1 MLDIIKPHIE
11 VYADESNPNRAD
23 FVVEPLERGYAHTLG
38 NSLRRVLLS
47 SMPGTA
53 ITAVKIEG
61 LEHEFT
67 SIPGVREDYIDI
79 ILNLKG
85 VVLKTVPGA
94 SGPFEGRLRARGP
107 KTVYASDLEIPGE
120 VEVVNPDHYIA
131 EIADD
136 GELEMWFRIET
147 GRGYSPAE
155 RNKHEDDEIGVIPID
170 AIFSPVRVVTYR
182 VENTRVGRRT
192 DYDKLVLTVETNG
205 SMSPQE
211 AVSIAAKVIK
221 EHLVLFEDQSSND
234 LKEVFQAYREEV
246 RQVKAT
252 PIEVLELSVR
262 PYNCLKRNG
271 IHTLEQLLECSE
283 EDLMNLRNFGQ
294 KSMEEIKQ
302 KLAERNLS
310 LRNSK

>member
-1 MLDIIKPHIE
+1 MLDIIKPRIE
-11 VYADESNPNRAD
+11 VLFDENNPNRAD

-47 SMPGTA
+47 SMPGAA
-53 ITAVKIEG
+53 ITAVKIAG

-67 SIPGVREDYIDI
+67 PIPGVREDYIDI

-85 VVLKTVPGA
+85 VVLRA
-94 SGPFEGRLRARGP
+94 ISSGPFEGRLKVKGP
-107 KTVYASDLEIPGE
+107 KNVVAGDLQLPGE
-120 VEVVNPDHYIA
+120 IEIINPDHYIA
-131 EIADD
+131 EVAED
-136 GELEMWFRIET
+136 GELDMWVRVET

-170 AIFSPVRVVTYR
+170 AIFSPVRLVTYR

-192 DYDKLVLTVETNG
+192 DYDKLILTVETNG
-205 SMSPQE
+205 AMKPNE
-211 AVSIAAKVIK
+211 AVSVAAQIIK
-221 EHLVLFEDQSSND
+221 SHLSLFEEQSDNEVG
-234 LKEVFQAYREEV
+234 EVFQVHQEEA

-310 LRNSK
+310 LKDSK

>member
-1 MLDIIKPHIE
+1 MLDIIKPQIV
-11 VYADESNPNRAD
+11 VYPDEKNINRAD

-38 NSLRRVLLS
+38 NTLRRVLLS
-47 SMPGTA
+47 SMPGCA

-67 SIPGVREDYIDI
+67 AVPGVREDYIDI

-85 VVLKTVPGA
+85 VVLKAARPGTY
-94 SGPFEGRLRARGP
+94 EGRLRVKGP
-107 KTVYASDLEIPGE
+107 KTVVAEDLELPGE
-120 VEVVNPDHYIA
+120 IEIVNPDHYIA
-131 EIADD
+131 EVAED
-136 GELEMWFRIET
+136 GKLDMWVRVET

-155 RNKHEDDEIGVIPID
+155 RNKHEDDEIGVVPID
-170 AIFSPVRVVTYR
+170 AIFSPVRAVTYR

-192 DYDKLVLTVETNG
+192 DYDKLILTVETNG
-205 SMSPQE
+205 AMSPQD
-211 AVSIAAKVIK
+211 AVSIASQIIR
-221 EHLVLFEDQSSND
+221 EHLVLFEEQSDN
-234 LKEVFQAYREEV
+234 EVGQVFQSRREEV
-246 RQVKAT
+246 HQVKAT

-262 PYNCLKRNG
+262 PYNCLKRSG
-271 IHTLEQLLECSE
+271 IHTLEQLLECTE

>member
-1 MLDIIKPHIE
+1 MLDIIKPRIE
-11 VYADESNPNRAD
+11 VYVDEKNPNRAD

-53 ITAVKIEG
+53 ITAVRIEG

-67 SIPGVREDYIDI
+67 PVPGVREDYIDI

-85 VVLKTVPGA
+85 VVLKALPG
-94 SGPFEGRLRARGP
+94 SNGPFEGRLRVRGP
-107 KTVYASDLEIPGE
+107 KTVLASDLELPGE

-131 EIADD
+131 EVADD
-136 GELEMWFRIET
+136 GELDMWIRIET

-192 DYDKLVLTVETNG
+192 DYDKLILTVETNG
-205 SMSPQE
+205 AMTPNE
-211 AVSIAAKVIK
+211 AVSVAARIIR
-221 EHLVLFEDQSSND
+221 EHLVLFEEQSENEVD
-234 LKEVFQAYREEV
+234 EVFKTYKEEV

>member
-1 MLDIIKPHIE
+1 MLDIIKPQIV
-11 VYADESNPNRAD
+11 VYPDEKNINRAD

-38 NSLRRVLLS
+38 NTLRRVLLS
-47 SMPGTA
+47 SMPGCA

-67 SIPGVREDYIDI
+67 AVPGVREDYIDI

-85 VVLKTVPGA
+85 VVLKAARPGTY
-94 SGPFEGRLRARGP
+94 EGRLRVKGP
-107 KTVYASDLEIPGE
+107 KTVVAEDLELPGE
-120 VEVVNPDHYIA
+120 IEIVNLDHYIA
-131 EIADD
+131 EVAED
-136 GELEMWFRIET
+136 GKLDMWVRVET

-155 RNKHEDDEIGVIPID
+155 RNKHEDDEIGVVPID
-170 AIFSPVRVVTYR
+170 AIFSPVRAVTYR

-192 DYDKLVLTVETNG
+192 DYDKLILTVETNG
-205 SMSPQE
+205 AMSPQD
-211 AVSIAAKVIK
+211 AVSIASQIIR
-221 EHLVLFEDQSSND
+221 EHLALFEEQSDN
-234 LKEVFQAYREEV
+234 EVGQVFQSRREEV
-246 RQVKAT
+246 HQVKAT

-271 IHTLEQLLECSE
+271 IHTLEQLLECTE

>member
-1 MLDIIKPHIE
+1 MLDIIKPQVE
-11 VYADESNPNRAD
+11 VYPDENNPNRAD

-38 NSLRRVLLS
+38 NTLRRVLLS
-47 SMPGTA
+47 SMPGCA

-67 SIPGVREDYIDI
+67 PVPGVREDYIDI

-85 VVLKTVPGA
+85 VVLKAEQQGT
-94 SGPFEGRLRARGP
+94 FEGRLKVKGP
-107 KTVYASDLEIPGE
+107 KTVVAGDLELPGE
-120 VEVVNPDHYIA
+120 VEIVNPDHYIA
-131 EIADD
+131 EVAED
-136 GELEMWFRIET
+136 GELDMWVRVET

-155 RNKHEDDEIGVIPID
+155 RNKHEDDEIGIVPID
-170 AIFSPVRVVTYR
+170 AIFSPVRIVTYR

-192 DYDKLVLTVETNG
+192 DYDKLILTVETNG
-205 SMSPQE
+205 AMSPQD
-211 AVSIAAKVIK
+211 AVSIAAQIVR
-221 EHLVLFEDQSSND
+221 EHLMLFEEQSDSVVGQ
-234 LKEVFQAYREEV
+234 VFQTRREEV
-246 RQVKAT
+246 HQVKAT

-271 IHTLEQLLECSE
+271 IHTLEQLLDCTE

-310 LRNSK
+310 LKNSK

>member
-1 MLDIIKPHIE
+1 MLDIIKPRIE
-11 VYADESNPNRAD
+11 VYVDEKNPNKAE
-23 FVVEPLERGYAHTLG
+23 FIVEPLERGYAHTLG

-47 SMPGTA
+47 SMPGAA
-53 ITAVKIEG
+53 ITAVKIRG
-61 LEHEFT
+61 LDHEFT
-67 SIPGVREDYIDI
+67 PVPGVREDYIDI

-85 VVLKTVPGA
+85 VVLKST
-94 SGPFEGRLRARGP
+94 SNGPFEGRLKAKGP
-107 KTVYASDLEIPGE
+107 MIVTAGHLELPGE
-120 VEVVNPDHYIA
+120 VEIVNPDHYIA

-136 GELEMWFRIET
+136 GELDMWVRVET

-192 DYDKLVLTVETNG
+192 DYDKLILTVETNG
-205 SMSPQE
+205 AMKPNE
-211 AVSIAAKVIK
+211 AVSVAAQIIK
-221 EHLVLFEDQSSND
+221 EHLILFEEQSDN
-234 LKEVFQAYREEV
+234 EVGQIFQTYREEV

-302 KLAERNLS
+302 KLAERNLY